1 MGQDVNQKGI
11 ELLIAKVN
19 LDPHG
24 SFNFEQYMQ
33 IMAKNTKEMINPALV
48 YSEMVLD
55 KVVAKVNEVQNYN
68 EDEINAILDNGYSK
82 TTEIGKAVFN
92 KTQEKI
98 E

>member
-55 KVVAKVNEVQNYN
+55 KVVAKVNEV
-68 EDEINAILDNGYSK
+68 
-82 TTEIGKAVFN
+82 
-92 KTQEKI
+92 
-98 E
+98 

>member
-19 LDPHG
+19 MDPHG
-24 SFNFEQYMQ
+24 SFNFEQYMK
-33 IMAKNTKEMINPALV
+33 IMAQNTKEMINPALV

-68 EDEINAILDNGYSK
+68 DDEI
-82 TTEIGKAVFN
+82 
-92 KTQEKI
+92 
-98 E
+98 